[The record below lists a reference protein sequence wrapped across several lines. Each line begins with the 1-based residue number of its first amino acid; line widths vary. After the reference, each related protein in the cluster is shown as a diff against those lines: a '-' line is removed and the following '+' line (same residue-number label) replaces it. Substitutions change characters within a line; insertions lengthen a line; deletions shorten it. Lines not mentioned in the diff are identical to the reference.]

1 MSIGEVLKI
10 LLKNKNI
17 TQTELAVKIGKS
29 RTAVSQIV
37 NGVYNPNQET
47 LEKIANALEVP
58 VPIIYFLTI
67 DESDIPED
75 KKQLYKMLSPSIENF
90 LFDIFSLK
98 K

>member
-75 KKQLYKMLSPSIENF
+75 IKN
-90 LFDIFSLK
+90 LK
-98 K
+98 